1 MEAPTYRAASTT
13 KRAEHFALGIAI
25 REGGEDVKARCSTA
39 AAGRHL
45 PGRPYAIRIEAS
57 RPLTDQEMQRMAA
70 LVGYQYSAEV
80 RGERFPAPARD
91 SPFSF
96 DDV

>member
-1 MEAPTYRAASTT
+1 MSRHGVPPPPQGGTYPDA
-13 KRAEHFALGIAI
+13 
-25 REGGEDVKARCSTA
+25 
-39 AAGRHL
+39 
-45 PGRPYAIRIEAS
+45 PYAIRTEAS

-70 LVGYQYSAEV
+70 LVVYQYAAEV